1 MLGAFVIAGAASGLL
16 LGWEYAPTIGWVVA
30 AIVYVAWVWG
40 TIARLDDKA
49 TAQRLVADA
58 WGRQPDFEGMILQ
71 AFDAV
76 LNSDQVEKLAIVGQG
91 LADAQLCRPEAAID
105 AIRACL
111 GWTAT
116 D

>member
-1 MLGAFVIAGAASGLL
+1 
-16 LGWEYAPTIGWVVA
+16 
-30 AIVYVAWVWG
+30 
-40 TIARLDDKA
+40 
-49 TAQRLVADA
+49 
-58 WGRQPDFEGMILQ
+58 MILQ